1 MILLEYQNKRTL
13 KPIQILK
20 GVAIMN
26 NIIYGYC
33 RISTAKQSIDRQI
46 TNITRAYPTAIIYQ
60 EAFTGTKSNRPEWQK
75 LLKKVQSGD
84 TIVFDSVSRMSRN
97 ASEGFNTYMDLYNK
111 GINLVFLKE
120 QTINTDSFK
129 SVLGDSKL
137 SIQVNT
143 NDDDTDRLIN
153 GIMSE
158 VAIYITKLAEKQI
171 RLAFEQSQKE
181 VDDLHKRTSEGI
193 REAKAKGKQI
203 GRTNGQQITTKKSIA
218 AKALIE
224 KHNKV
229 FGNGTLNDLDTM
241 ALISGQLGTIARNS
255 YYKYKREL
263 MEEKGIE

>member
-1 MILLEYQNKRTL
+1 
-13 KPIQILK
+13 
-20 GVAIMN
+20 MN
-26 NIIYGYC
+26 NKIYGYC
-33 RISTAKQSIDRQI
+33 RISTKKQSIDRQI
-46 TNITRAYPTAIIYQ
+46 TNISRAYPTAIIFQ
-60 EAFTGTKSNRPEWQK
+60 EAYTGTKSNRPEWQK
-75 LLKKVQSGD
+75 LLKKVHEGD

-97 ASEGFNTYMDLYNK
+97 AEAGFDTYMELYNK
-111 GINLVFLKE
+111 GVNLVFLKE

-158 VAIYITKLAEKQI
+158 VAIYITQLAKKQI

-181 VDDLHKRTSEGI
+181 VDFIHKATADGV
-193 REAKAKGKQI
+193 REAKAQGKQV
-203 GRTNGQQITTKKSIA
+203 GRAKGAIVTTKKSIT

-229 FGNGTLNDLDTM
+229 FGNGSLNDIDTM

-263 MEEKGIE
+263 MKEKGIE